1 MKHEI
6 DHLLKDALSYKE
18 EPDDRLN
25 QRIIKTVQQKERAH
39 MDKNSNRI
47 RVPAAA
53 LLAALVI
60 FAGSA
65 TVYAAWKYLTPDQ
78 VAEVAED
85 LKLAEAFR
93 GEDAVAVNEVQECG
107 KYRITLLGIVSGK
120 NLSQY
125 ISTDY
130 AGNLQDNRTYVVT
143 AIENA
148 DGTKRPDTSDDDYGK
163 DPFLVSP
170 LIQGLNPKDYNIIT
184 MNGSYFEMVED
195 GIQYRIAEC
204 DNVEMFADR
213 EIYLCVSDGN
223 FYNIEAYQYDEN
235 SGVIS
240 RNESYQGVN
249 ALFTLPFDQEK
260 ADKQAAEEYLK
271 TLQSE
276 LSGQEAK
283 EEESIS
289 EESLCN
295 KVSKEVSEWK
305 LADFN
310 EKTKLITEIEIAPNA
325 KGAFEYDYTIGE
337 NGMGSSGTIMPEFIS
352 ERDEEG
358 LAKVRSVRSGDDED
372 TAYIETYTLQD
383 NGRLILRTYQYTER

>member
-1 MKHEI
+1 M
-6 DHLLKDALSYKE
+6 
-18 EPDDRLN
+18 
-25 QRIIKTVQQKERAH
+25 
-39 MDKNSNRI
+39 
-47 RVPAAA
+47 
-53 LLAALVI
+53 
-60 FAGSA
+60 
-65 TVYAAWKYLTPDQ
+65 
-78 VAEVAED
+78 
-85 LKLAEAFR
+85 
-93 GEDAVAVNEVQECG
+93 
-107 KYRITLLGIVSGK
+107 
-120 NLSQY
+120 
-125 ISTDY
+125 
-130 AGNLQDNRTYVVT
+130 
-143 AIENA
+143 
-148 DGTKRPDTSDDDYGK
+148 
-163 DPFLVSP
+163 VSP

-213 EIYLCVSDGN
+213 EVYLCVSDGN

-358 LAKVRSVRSGDDED
+358 LAKVRSVSSGDDED

>member
-1 MKHEI
+1 MKH
-6 DHLLKDALSYKE
+6 DMDQLLKNALSYKE
-18 EPDDRLN
+18 EPDERLN
-25 QRIIKTVQQKERAH
+25 QRIIKIVQQKEREH
-39 MDKNSNRI
+39 MGKNNNRI

-78 VAEVAED
+78 VAEVAQD
-85 LKLAEAFR
+85 SKLADAFR
-93 GEDAVAVNEVQECG
+93 GGDAVSVNEVQECG

-125 ISTDY
+125 ISEDY
-130 AGNLQDNRTYVVT
+130 ARNLEDDRTYVVT

-163 DPFLVSP
+163 DPFFVSP

-184 MNGSYFEMVED
+184 MNGGYFEMVED

-204 DNVEMFADR
+204 DNVEIFADR
-213 EIYLCVSDGN
+213 EVYLCVSDGN
-223 FYNIEAYQYDEN
+223 FYNIEAYQYDESN
-235 SGVIS
+235 GLIS

-249 ALFTLPFDQEK
+249 ALFTLPLDPKK

-271 TLQSE
+271 NLQSE
-276 LSGQEAK
+276 LSGQEEDEK
-283 EEESIS
+283 ESNS
-289 EESLCN
+289 EGNLCN
-295 KVSKEVSEWK
+295 KVSREVSEWK

-310 EKTKLITEIEIAPNA
+310 EKTKLVTEIEVAPNE
-325 KGAFEYDYTIGE
+325 KGEFEYDYAITE
-337 NGMGSSGTIMPEFIS
+337 NGMASSGTIMPEFIA
-352 ERDEEG
+352 ERDQEG
-358 LAKVRSVRSGDDED
+358 FAKVRTVTSGEDED

-383 NGRLILRTYQYTER
+383 NGKLMIRTYQYTER

>member
-18 EPDDRLN
+18 EPDDQLN

-53 LLAALVI
+53 LLAVLVI

-93 GEDAVAVNEVQECG
+93 GEDA
-107 KYRITLLGIVSGK
+107 
-120 NLSQY
+120 
-125 ISTDY
+125 
-130 AGNLQDNRTYVVT
+130 VT

-213 EIYLCVSDGN
+213 EVYLCVSDGN

-358 LAKVRSVRSGDDED
+358 LAKVRSVSSGDDED

>member
-213 EIYLCVSDGN
+213 EVYLCVSDGN

-249 ALFTLPFDQEK
+249 ALFTLPFDQ
-260 ADKQAAEEYLK
+260 
-271 TLQSE
+271 
-276 LSGQEAK
+276 
-283 EEESIS
+283 
-289 EESLCN
+289 
-295 KVSKEVSEWK
+295 WK

-358 LAKVRSVRSGDDED
+358 LAKVRSVSSGDDED

>member
-1 MKHEI
+1 
-6 DHLLKDALSYKE
+6 
-18 EPDDRLN
+18 
-25 QRIIKTVQQKERAH
+25 

-47 RVPAAA
+47 RVPAVA

-93 GEDAVAVNEVQECG
+93 GKDAVAVNEVQECG

-213 EIYLCVSDGN
+213 EVYLCVSDGS
-223 FYNIEAYQYDEN
+223 FYNIEAYQYDES

-383 NGRLILRTYQYTER
+383 NGMLILRTYQYTER